1 MTAKA
6 TDWCAGLP
14 PIILASASPRRQ
26 ELLRQLGLTFEV
38 VPSHAPEVH
47 EEQLTAREVSQLNA
61 YRKAREIAKL
71 NPDALVLGA
80 DTLVY
85 LGTELFGKPAN
96 IEEALEMLAKLQGHT
111 HEVVTAI
118 CLLHLREHRQK
129 VFAESTAVTFHR
141 LTPDQMMT
149 YFKKVNPLDKAGAY
163 AIQQDGHLIVEK
175 IEGSYSNVVGLPV
188 ERLEEELRE
197 WRNP

>member
-1 MTAKA
+1 MSAKA
-6 TDWCAGLP
+6 TEWCGGLP
-14 PIILASASPRRQ
+14 PIILASASPRRR
-26 ELLRQLGLTFEV
+26 ELLQQMGLTFEV
-38 VPSHAPEVH
+38 LPSHAPEVH

-61 YRKAREIAKL
+61 YRKAREIAKQ

-85 LGTELFGKPAN
+85 LGTELFGKPRDLN
-96 IEEALEMLAKLQGHT
+96 EAVAMLEKLQGHT

-118 CLLHLREHRQK
+118 CLLHLRGHRQK
-129 VFAESTAVTFHR
+129 VFVESTSVTFHR
-141 LTPDQMMT
+141 LNIDQMRA
-149 YFKKVNPLDKAGAY
+149 YFDKVNPLDKAGAY

-197 WRNP
+197 WGL

>member
-1 MTAKA
+1 
-6 TDWCAGLP
+6 
-14 PIILASASPRRQ
+14 
-26 ELLRQLGLTFEV
+26 LGLTFEV

>member
-26 ELLRQLGLTFEV
+26 ELLRQLGLKFEV

-61 YRKAREIAKL
+61 YRKAREIAKM

-141 LTPDQMMT
+141 LSPDQMMT

-175 IEGSYSNVVGLPV
+175 IDGSYSNVVGLPV
-188 ERLEEELRE
+188 ERLEEELRG
-197 WRNP
+197 WGNP